1 MGDQAPA
8 AAGKQAPAAAG
19 KKKKV
24 ARTKSALK
32 RARQTP
38 KRAAVNS
45 QRLGRVRTA
54 VRAVEVA
61 IAAGDKAKA
70 QSALHLAEPA
80 LMRGG
85 AKGVL
90 HRRTAARKISRLVHR
105 IRKMG

>member
-8 AAGKQAPAAAG
+8 PAAAG
-19 KKKKV
+19 AKKKKI

-38 KRAAVNS
+38 KRTAVNIA
-45 QRLGRVRTA
+45 RLSRVRSA
-54 VRAVEVA
+54 VREVEAA

-70 QSALHLAEPA
+70 GAALKVAEPE
-80 LMRGG
+80 LMRGAG
-85 AKGVL
+85 KGL
-90 HRRTAARKISRLVHR
+90 IHRRTAARKISRLVAR